1 MRRYLK
7 NTARFLLVTVGIVV
21 LTSFT
26 IDATD
31 TLRGSQSA
39 LSLLA
44 KRATQEACPAGMVE
58 ISLGERTFCM
68 DAYENGVGDMCPSSR
83 VGSILN
89 TKTNIAQRECLPVS
103 ESEVYPWTYVTF
115 HQAKELCAK
124 RGMRLPSSDEWYEG
138 VLGTPVDGAC
148 NVDGGIAQAGEKGAC
163 VSARG
168 VHDLVGNVWEWV
180 DAEVTDGVFED
191 RMLPEEGYV
200 TEVDTHGVAT
210 ETAVRPS
217 EMYDGDYFWSSN
229 QGTYAMMR
237 GGYHGSGDDAGLY
250 TVHAE
255 TAPSFSSQAI
265 GFRCV
270 MDL

>member
-1 MRRYLK
+1 MKRYLK
-7 NTARFLLVTVGIVV
+7 NTARFLFVTVGIIV

-44 KRATQEACPAGMVE
+44 KRATQGTCPAGMVA
-58 ISLGERTFCM
+58 ISLGERSFCM
-68 DAYENGVGDMCPSSR
+68 DVYENSVGDTCPASR

-89 TKTNIAQRECLPVS
+89 TKTNLAQSECVSVS
-103 ESEVYPWTYVTF
+103 EPAVYPWTYVTF

-138 VLGTPVDGAC
+138 VLGTPVDGVC
-148 NVDGGIAQAGEKGAC
+148 NIDGGLEVSGDKATC

-191 RMLPEEGYV
+191 RILPEEGYV
-200 TEVDTHGVAT
+200 AEVDTHGVAT
-210 ETAVRPS
+210 ETTERPS
-217 EMYDGDYFWSSN
+217 ELYDRDYFWSSN
-229 QGTYAMMR
+229 AGTYAMMR
-237 GGYHGSGDDAGLY
+237 GGYHGSGADAGLY
-250 TVHAE
+250 TIHAE

-270 MDL
+270 KDL